1 MVASPFLECLLRL
14 SLNLSPGYPGGGAW
28 RLSREKKKN
37 LFCIVGTLKNNI
49 LKDESSLALSFFAL
63 IVILLEKIT
72 PKRKTHYVTPH
83 CKK

>member
-37 LFCIVGTLKNNI
+37 LFCIVGTLKNNV

>member
-1 MVASPFLECLLRL
+1 MVASPFLERLLIL

-37 LFCIVGTLKNNI
+37 LFCIVGTLKNNVP
-49 LKDESSLALSFFAL
+49 KDESSLALSFFAL